1 MIRMKVKEKKRGRK
15 KMARKKTISKDQILT
30 AAYDIVATEG
40 FSRFTA
46 RNIASRMK
54 CSTQPIYL
62 EFKNMDDLKEE
73 LFGKIETYLRDVVF
87 ARVVT
92 GDPLLDMNLNYVR
105 FATDEKVLYRSL
117 YLEGHSGEAMLNQF
131 SHDLFME
138 NINKDPELS
147 QLDDEM
153 KTAIF
158 SGTWIVATGIASLK
172 SGGLINPTDENIKG
186 LLNDVITSVKKNEKN
201 QILTKPVKGKNV

>member
-1 MIRMKVKEKKRGRK
+1 
-15 KMARKKTISKDQILT
+15 MARRKTITKDQILT

-46 RNIASRMK
+46 RNIASKMK

-73 LFGKIETYLRDVVF
+73 LFEKIEIYLRDVVF

-117 YLEGHSGEAMLNQF
+117 YLEGHSGEDMLNQF

-147 QLDDEM
+147 LLDEEM

-172 SGGLINPTDENIKG
+172 SGGLINPTDDNIKA
-186 LLNDVITSVKKNEKN
+186 LLNDVITSVIKNEKN
-201 QILTKPVKGKNV
+201 QILTKPVKGK

>member
-1 MIRMKVKEKKRGRK
+1 
-15 KMARKKTISKDQILT
+15 MARRKTITKDQILT

-46 RNIASRMK
+46 RNIASKMK

-73 LFGKIETYLRDVVF
+73 LFEKIEIYLRDIVF

-117 YLEGHSGEAMLNQF
+117 YLEGHSGEDMLNQF

-147 QLDDEM
+147 LLDEEM

-172 SGGLINPTDENIKG
+172 SGGLINPTDDNIKA
-186 LLNDVITSVKKNEKN
+186 LLNDVITSVIKNEKN
-201 QILTKPVKGKNV
+201 QILTKPVKGK

>member
-1 MIRMKVKEKKRGRK
+1 
-15 KMARKKTISKDQILT
+15 MARKKTITKDQILT
-30 AAYDIVATEG
+30 AAYEIVATEG

-46 RNIASRMK
+46 RNIASKMK

-73 LFGKIETYLRDVVF
+73 LFGKIETYLRDDVF

-105 FATDEKVLYRSL
+105 FATEEKVLYRSL
-117 YLEGHSGEAMLNQF
+117 YLEGHSGEDMLNQF

-138 NINKDPELS
+138 NINKDLELS
-147 QLDDEM
+147 LLDDEM
-153 KTAIF
+153 KIAIF

-172 SGGLINPTDENIKG
+172 SGGLINPTDDNIKA
-186 LLNDVITSVKKNEKN
+186 LLNDVITSVKKNDKN
-201 QILTKPVKGKNV
+201 QILTKPVKGKKA